1 MAAGYV
7 YALPETRKL
16 HKIGNKAKNPRFL
29 AEKGFPIPVTAGAGI
44 SAQNLVR
51 DLEGGYFDKL
61 LITPL
66 DRAVLLLSPILP
78 GAVMLGLQASAVLA
92 VGLLLGLNSATGLAG
107 LVAVVAFSVLLG
119 TGFAG
124 FTVSAALASGS
135 AAVTESAT
143 FVFVPL
149 VFIAPTFVPIA
160 LLDGWLKTAASLNPI
175 TYVLQ
180 AMRTLLSTGWD
191 INVMWKGVLA
201 CVSRTPL
208 FPHHGNYRGGGSQ
221 LALVS
226 QVQRRARTVGYLMIP
241 DIRRMR
247 DRKRRGVSAGFE
259 ATMGRGMKKLFA
271 WLGLSQDKQ

>member
-1 MAAGYV
+1 LNTKADVPAQLGIVEGNPLLFLHQLLLLVKRNLITMARMPW
-7 YALPETRKL
+7 ALIPPFAMSVFLVIIYESTL
-16 HKIGNKAKNPRFL
+16 GKASSF
-29 AEKGFPIPVTAGAGI
+29 IPSLEGDYLSFILPLSIVTSSVAGAGI

-66 DRAVLLLSPILP
+66 DRAVLLLSPILA

-92 VGLLLGLNSATGLAG
+92 VGLLLGLKSATGLAG
-107 LVAVVAFSVLLG
+107 LVAVVAFSILLG

-124 FTVSAALASGS
+124 FTVSAALVSGS

-149 VFIAPTFVPIA
+149 TFIAPTFVPIA

-191 INVMWKGVLA
+191 IEVMWKGVLA
-201 CVSRTPL
+201 CL
-208 FPHHGNYRGGGSQ
+208 L
-221 LALVS
+221 LALLTYSLAVIALR
-226 QVQRRARTVGYLMIP
+226 VRTRR
-241 DIRRMR
+241 
-247 DRKRRGVSAGFE
+247 S
-259 ATMGRGMKKLFA
+259 
-271 WLGLSQDKQ
+271 

>member
-1 MAAGYV
+1 MNTKADVPAQLGIVEGNPLLFLHQLLLLVKRNLITMARMPW
-7 YALPETRKL
+7 ALIPPFAMSVFLVIIYESTL
-16 HKIGNKAKNPRFL
+16 GKASSF
-29 AEKGFPIPVTAGAGI
+29 IPSLEGDYLSFILPLSIVTSSVAGAGI

-66 DRAVLLLSPILP
+66 DRAVLLLSPILA
-78 GAVMLGLQASAVLA
+78 GAVMLGLQASAVLV

-149 VFIAPTFVPIA
+149 TFIAPTFVPIA

-191 INVMWKGVLA
+191 IEVMWKGVLA
-201 CVSRTPL
+201 CL
-208 FPHHGNYRGGGSQ
+208 L
-221 LALVS
+221 LALLTYSLAVIALR
-226 QVQRRARTVGYLMIP
+226 VRTRR
-241 DIRRMR
+241 
-247 DRKRRGVSAGFE
+247 S
-259 ATMGRGMKKLFA
+259 
-271 WLGLSQDKQ
+271 

>member
-1 MAAGYV
+1 LNTKADVPAQLGIVEGNPLLFLHQLLLLVKRNLITMARMPW
-7 YALPETRKL
+7 ALIPPFAMSVFLVIIYESTL
-16 HKIGNKAKNPRFL
+16 GKASSF
-29 AEKGFPIPVTAGAGI
+29 IPSLEGDYLSFILPLSIVTSSVAGAGI

-66 DRAVLLLSPILP
+66 DRAVLLLSPILA
-78 GAVMLGLQASAVLA
+78 GAVMLGLQASAVLV

-149 VFIAPTFVPIA
+149 TFIAPTFVPIA

-191 INVMWKGVLA
+191 IEVMWKGVLA
-201 CVSRTPL
+201 CL
-208 FPHHGNYRGGGSQ
+208 L
-221 LALVS
+221 LALLTYSLAVIALR
-226 QVQRRARTVGYLMIP
+226 VRTRR
-241 DIRRMR
+241 
-247 DRKRRGVSAGFE
+247 S
-259 ATMGRGMKKLFA
+259 
-271 WLGLSQDKQ
+271 